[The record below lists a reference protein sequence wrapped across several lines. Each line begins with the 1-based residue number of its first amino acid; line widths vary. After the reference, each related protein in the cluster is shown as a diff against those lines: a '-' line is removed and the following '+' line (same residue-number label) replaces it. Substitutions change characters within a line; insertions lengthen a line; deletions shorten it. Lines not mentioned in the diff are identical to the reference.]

1 MLASMPHRRT
11 LERTAV
17 RPIPNGATMAYGVDP
32 KLLLDGG
39 QPTVDCRQ
47 SSIRRTRRGSGSVPG
62 SPRIGRGPSSEF
74 LQQQQ
79 QQQGVTVARSP
90 MPMRAAGMKRSAA
103 TRLGR
108 AENMSSGSLN
118 SIERRSKRAFK
129 LLYLV
134 RRHHARKPRQLPQQD
149 VEHHCQKQAFYE
161 RANGYRLIS

>member
-1 MLASMPHRRT
+1 MNSCGIPQAQQQQHQQQQQQQEQLMLASMPHRRT

-32 KLLLDGG
+32 KLVLDGG
-39 QPTVDCRQ
+39 QPPVDCRQ

-79 QQQGVTVARSP
+79 QQGVTVARSP
-90 MPMRAAGMKRSAA
+90 MPMRAAGMKRPGA

-118 SIERRSKRAFK
+118 SIE
-129 LLYLV
+129 V
-134 RRHHARKPRQLPQQD
+134 
-149 VEHHCQKQAFYE
+149 
-161 RANGYRLIS
+161 